1 MQPIFLLSTQR
12 GIRLMHN
19 MHSIFQL
26 STYPVPWIRDFG
38 DGFIDWHWKQRRA
51 CSKSWY
57 HDAASTP
64 INTIA
69 ASRLAD
75 AYFCLICNLR
85 QFYFVFHIFAK
96 RYIICSERP
105 MSVGETRKQPKLHF
119 VFKPSTK
126 LKLSQF
132 DPLAVWLK
140 IRDIYQRLNRDR
152 VLGNFPKGVLCFMN
166 SDIVWFS
173 MPTQT

>member
-1 MQPIFLLSTQR
+1 MNKGFWWWLFWLALETSNDVLVWKADIMMQP
-12 GIRLMHN
+12 
-19 MHSIFQL
+19 
-26 STYPVPWIRDFG
+26 
-38 DGFIDWHWKQRRA
+38 
-51 CSKSWY
+51 
-57 HDAASTP
+57 P
-64 INTIA
+64 INTSA

-132 DPLAVWLK
+132 DPLAVWLE
-140 IRDIYQRLNRDR
+140 IRDICQRLNRDR